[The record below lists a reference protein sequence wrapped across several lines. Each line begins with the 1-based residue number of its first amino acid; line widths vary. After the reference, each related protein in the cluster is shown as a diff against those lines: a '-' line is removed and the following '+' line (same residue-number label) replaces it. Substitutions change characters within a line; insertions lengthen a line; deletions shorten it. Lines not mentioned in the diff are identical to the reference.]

1 MKLSFAEGI
10 EVELPAGSRVR
21 EALQALPEEQ
31 AKDAIGLRVGDLLF
45 DLESRIETDLTTPA
59 SVVRLKDDTT
69 DTKLLYRHSF
79 SHILAQAVKR
89 LYPNAK
95 LAIGPAI
102 DSGFYYDFD
111 VETPFTHDDLD
122 KISAEMRTII
132 KENHRFER
140 IDMTVDEA
148 RSVLQERGE
157 LYKLELLEEFA
168 DRGEAITFYKDGEFV
183 DLCKGPHV
191 RYTNQVKHFKLLDVA
206 GAYWRGNEK
215 NKMLQRIYGTAFLN
229 KEDLE
234 KHLWQLEEAKKRDH
248 RRLGKDL
255 DLFSSNPETVGGGL
269 ILWHPKGGLVRYLIE
284 EHCKEKHLKG
294 GYDFVFTPHIGRAQL
309 WQTSGHLDFYKEGMY
324 APIDIEGQ
332 EYYLKPMNCPFH
344 VQIFKSS
351 VRSYRDLPLRFAE
364 WGTVYRF
371 ERSGTLHGLTRV
383 RGFTQDDAHL
393 FCRPDQMP
401 EEIDKVLTFS
411 LNLLRDFG
419 FSDFHLRLSTRPEKR
434 VGTDEN
440 WEAAENALRGALER
454 SGQPFKINEGDGAFY
469 GPKIDVYLYDALQ
482 RPWQLS
488 TIQFDFNLPERFDLG
503 FVGDD
508 GKVHRPYMVH
518 RALLGSMERFFG
530 VLIEHHG
537 GAFPLWLA
545 PTQAVVLPIAE
556 RHTEY
561 ALEVQA
567 ELKAAGFRVDVDS
580 SSNTLNYRIRH
591 AQTQKT
597 PYMLVVGD
605 REAEEKKAAVRVRTG
620 EDLGALPVAEIVT
633 LLRERV
639 AAKA

>member
-1 MKLSFAEGI
+1 
-10 EVELPAGSRVR
+10 
-21 EALQALPEEQ
+21 
-31 AKDAIGLRVGDLLF
+31 
-45 DLESRIETDLTTPA
+45 
-59 SVVRLKDDTT
+59 
-69 DTKLLYRHSF
+69 
-79 SHILAQAVKR
+79 
-89 LYPNAK
+89 
-95 LAIGPAI
+95 
-102 DSGFYYDFD
+102 
-111 VETPFTHDDLD
+111 
-122 KISAEMRTII
+122 
-132 KENHRFER
+132 
-140 IDMTVDEA
+140 
-148 RSVLQERGE
+148 
-157 LYKLELLEEFA
+157 
-168 DRGEAITFYKDGEFV
+168 
-183 DLCKGPHV
+183 
-191 RYTNQVKHFKLLDVA
+191 
-206 GAYWRGNEK
+206 
-215 NKMLQRIYGTAFLN
+215 
-229 KEDLE
+229 
-234 KHLWQLEEAKKRDH
+234 
-248 RRLGKDL
+248 
-255 DLFSSNPETVGGGL
+255 
-269 ILWHPKGGLVRYLIE
+269 
-284 EHCKEKHLKG
+284 
-294 GYDFVFTPHIGRAQL
+294 
-309 WQTSGHLDFYKEGMY
+309 MY

-411 LNLLRDFG
+411 LDLLRDFG

-508 GKVHRPYMVH
+508 GKIHRPYMVH

-545 PTQAVVLPIAE
+545 PTQALVLPIAE

-580 SSNTLNYRIRH
+580 SNNTLNYRIRH

-620 EDLGALPVAEIVT
+620 EDLGALPVSEIVT

-639 AAKA
+639 AAKVA